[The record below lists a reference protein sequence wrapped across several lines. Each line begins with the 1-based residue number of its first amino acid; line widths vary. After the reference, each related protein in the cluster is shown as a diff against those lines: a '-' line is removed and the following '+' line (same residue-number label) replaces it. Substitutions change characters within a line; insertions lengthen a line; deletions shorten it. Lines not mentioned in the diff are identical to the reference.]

1 MLYTASVVAL
11 ILLCVLLAYY
21 YRSRLAS
28 VLGPL
33 VPDRVTDYLSSHFP
47 HLASYR
53 PLSTWDNQRASGL
66 NSSLFDIDANLE
78 AGDSRA
84 GLDPQGAEEV
94 RRIMAREGV
103 SFDQARL
110 IRHKLL
116 LSRHGIDATGMPT
129 DPKAVTRL

>member
-1 MLYTASVVAL
+1 RLST
-11 ILLCVLLAYY
+11 LL
-21 YRSRLAS
+21 S
-28 VLGPL
+28 PL
-33 VPDRVTDYLSSHFP
+33 VPQRLQDFLAAHFP
-47 HLASYR
+47 HLAAYR
-53 PLSTWDNQRASGL
+53 PLQTWDTQRGAGL
-66 NSSLFDIDANLE
+66 SSSLFDIDENLE

-116 LSRHGIDATGMPT
+116 LSRHGIDPTGMPT
-129 DPKAVTRL
+129 DPKAITRL